1 MYDGDPRC
9 SDQRPLYNVLT
20 QLELVTL
27 AGGARDQISLAAS
40 RRIFATMLEAVMRAP
55 SQFFVHNP
63 HGRILNRFAKDQ
75 GLVDELLPMTM
86 AQFMSIAVLV
96 VIILG
101 IMGSAAPYA
110 LIALVPLAIAFVYLR
125 KFFAAAS
132 RQVKRLVRL
141 QVASKGAMAGS

>member
-1 MYDGDPRC
+1 M
-9 SDQRPLYNVLT
+9 
-20 QLELVTL
+20 LVTL

-110 LIALVPLAIAFVYLR
+110 LIALVPLAAAFVYLR

-141 QVASKGAMAGS
+141 QLPSKGAMTGS